1 MLVKH
6 ITMKITFKHIIT
18 KIALNQM
25 ITKIRWRLARYDNY
39 YVRII
44 HVLVDSD
51 MACYIGDE
59 HVMGG

>member
-1 MLVKH
+1 
-6 ITMKITFKHIIT
+6 MKITFKHIIT